1 MQGATVAL
9 TTIAGMFGERYGGR
23 RPVVLALHGWGRD
36 HSDFAE
42 TLRDIP
48 SIALDLP
55 GFGSSTAPESAM
67 GTDGYARAVEA
78 VLTEYSSPP
87 VVVGHSFGG
96 RVALNLAA
104 TRPVSGLVL
113 VGVPL
118 LRTAR
123 ARRAPLGYRLR
134 KSLRFLLREDRLE
147 RARHRYGSPDYRAA
161 SGVMRDILV
170 AAVNETYEDLLPTIG
185 CPVRLVWGSEDS
197 EVPLD
202 VAEAAV
208 ELFPDAHLSVVP
220 DIGHHLLIRA
230 PEIVR
235 AEILELL

>member
-1 MQGATVAL
+1 MAL
-9 TTIAGMFGERYGGR
+9 TTIAGMFGERYGDR

-42 TLRDIP
+42 ALRDVP

-55 GFGSSTAPESAM
+55 GFGASAAPESAM

-78 VLTEYSSPP
+78 VLAEFSSPP

-118 LRTAR
+118 LRSAPV
-123 ARRAPLGYRLR
+123 RRPPLAYRVT
-134 KSLRFLLREDRLE
+134 KSFRFLLGEDRLE
-147 RARHRYGSPDYRAA
+147 RAKHRYGSSDYRAV

-170 AAVNETYEDLLPTIG
+170 TAVNETYEDLLPKIE
-185 CPVRLVWGSEDS
+185 CPTRLVWGSEDD
-197 EVPLD
+197 EVPVR
-202 VAEAAV
+202 VAEAAA
-208 ELFPDAHLSVVP
+208 ELLPNAHLRVVP
-220 DIGHHLLIRA
+220 DAGHHLLIRA